1 MRRRLAPIVISLL
14 LSVLLGSF
22 AAGAANRG
30 DTSPTVVEASQ
41 AHPSPNAAAEAS
53 AFSLLGIGLVGL
65 ALFPRSRFE

>member
-22 AAGAANRG
+22 AAGAANWDDARATLSEG
-30 DTSPTVVEASQ
+30 EHRVSASL
-41 AHPSPNAAAEAS
+41 AAEAS
-53 AFSLLGIGLVGL
+53 TFSMLGIGLIGL